1 MYENAIA
8 ETGRILSGLCSG
20 PVPCAVVV
28 LLGAGSVFGLVKYV
42 VAPSVFEQI
51 PPRTKT
57 ARVPTPCLVAHLLEA
72 PIEDTI
78 H

>member
-28 LLGAGSVFGLVKYV
+28 LSGAGSVFGLVKYF
-42 VAPSVFEQI
+42 VAQSAFEQI
-51 PPRTKT
+51 PPRKKAT
-57 ARVPTPCLVAHLLEA
+57 REPTPCLVAHLLEA
-72 PIEDTI
+72 PIEHTI